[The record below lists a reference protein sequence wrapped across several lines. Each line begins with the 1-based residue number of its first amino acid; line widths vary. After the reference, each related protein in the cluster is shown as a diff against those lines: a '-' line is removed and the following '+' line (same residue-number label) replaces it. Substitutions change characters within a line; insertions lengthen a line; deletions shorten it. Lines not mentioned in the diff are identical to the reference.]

1 MAQKQNQQSPPS
13 SLRNLCVSAVDC
25 IGYRRGAENAEAT
38 PQNDAALLCSHRAL
52 YLLNFDTA
60 WHQQAIDS
68 VQVLS
73 VEEANLDSAS
83 TVSRLEDLHLSAECP
98 SEFRFRSFDIRVDR
112 LRSGSSGWLLFS
124 RFLNELLSRS
134 NRQSTIEDL
143 PRESTLE
150 VDLIDRQQCSSM
162 TG

>member
-1 MAQKQNQQSPPS
+1 M
-13 SLRNLCVSAVDC
+13 
-25 IGYRRGAENAEAT
+25 
-38 PQNDAALLCSHRAL
+38 
-52 YLLNFDTA
+52 YLLNFSMA
-60 WHQQAIDS
+60 RHQQAVYS

-73 VEEANLDSAS
+73 VEEADLDSAS
-83 TVSRLEDLHLSAECP
+83 TISRLKDLNLCAECP
-98 SEFRFRSFDIRVDR
+98 SEFHFRGFDIRVDC

-150 VDLIDRQQCSSM
+150 VDLIDPQQCSSM

>member
-73 VEEANLDSAS
+73 VEEADLDLSFPFLRDQNS
-83 TVSRLEDLHLSAECP
+83 DLRAKSSP
-98 SEFRFRSFDIRVDR
+98 EFV
-112 LRSGSSGWLLFS
+112 
-124 RFLNELLSRS
+124 LSRADVGI
-134 NRQSTIEDL
+134 NRPWRWPVARRFVLRHSL
-143 PRESTLE
+143 N
-150 VDLIDRQQCSSM
+150 QQLGRSD
-162 TG
+162 